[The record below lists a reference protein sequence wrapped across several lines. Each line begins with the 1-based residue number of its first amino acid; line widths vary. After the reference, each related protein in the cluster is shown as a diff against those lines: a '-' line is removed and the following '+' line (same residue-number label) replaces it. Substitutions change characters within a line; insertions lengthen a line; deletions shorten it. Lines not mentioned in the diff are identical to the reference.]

1 MTKLKSR
8 QNTKTKKAQG
18 GPPYSA
24 CVRVGGFVF
33 VSGQASVDS
42 KGRIVHGTFEAE
54 MRRSLKNVRS
64 ILATAG
70 LSLRDVVQVRSYLGR
85 QQDLA
90 AYNRIYREYFT
101 APLPARTTLIG
112 VLGDLLKFEIDVTA
126 YPGGPRPA

>member
-1 MTKLKSR
+1 
-8 QNTKTKKAQG
+8 
-18 GPPYSA
+18 
-24 CVRVGGFVF
+24 
-33 VSGQASVDS
+33 
-42 KGRIVHGTFEAE
+42 

-112 VLGDLLKFEIDVTA
+112 VLGDLLKLKST
-126 YPGGPRPA
+126 